1 VIRSVKRW
9 VEKVGRKENQ
19 TRWVEKLAE
28 SQKKVLELI
37 KINPKISKK
46 EMSNRIGIN
55 TTAIDKNIEKLKQ
68 KGFLKRIGP
77 AKGGYWEI
85 VSDAQ

>member
-1 VIRSVKRW
+1 M
-9 VEKVGRKENQ
+9 GRKENQ

-28 SQKKVLELI
+28 SQKKILELI

>member
-1 VIRSVKRW
+1 M
-9 VEKVGRKENQ
+9 GRKENQ

>member
-1 VIRSVKRW
+1 
-9 VEKVGRKENQ
+9 VGRKENQ

-28 SQKKVLELI
+28 SQKKILELI

-68 KGFLKRIGP
+68 KGLLKRIGP
-77 AKGGYWEI
+77 YKGGYWEI
-85 VSDAQ
+85 ISNAQ